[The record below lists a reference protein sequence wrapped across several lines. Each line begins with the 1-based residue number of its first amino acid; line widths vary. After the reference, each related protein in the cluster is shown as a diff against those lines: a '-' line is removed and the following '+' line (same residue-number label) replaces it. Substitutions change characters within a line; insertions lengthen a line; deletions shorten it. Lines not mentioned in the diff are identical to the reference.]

1 MLMKHYP
8 TNLNDHNMINMD
20 MPQRILT
27 LMVDSVEDLAVLADL
42 GAEIHSLAL
51 KIFLISF
58 LVEAVERRHVILTH
72 LDKVKT
78 YNT

>member
-1 MLMKHYP
+1 MKHYP

-20 MPQRILT
+20 MPQRIQT
-27 LMVDSVEDLAVLADL
+27 LMVDSVEDLAVLVDL
-42 GAEIHSLAL
+42 VAEIHSLDL

-58 LVEAVERRHVILTH
+58 LVEAGERLHVILMH

-78 YNT
+78 YNM